1 MNASAFIFPASTM
14 IVSKATA
21 FQSLMTFG
29 SAAAWGGDPDA
40 SKLLTLVDRS
50 AAATK
55 AATKPRLR

>member
-1 MNASAFIFPASTM
+1 M

-40 SKLLTLVDRS
+40 SMLPTLVDRS
-50 AAATK
+50 ATATRAA
-55 AATKPRLR
+55 AKPRLRWWTTLR